1 MLTALMIGCWRN
13 CANAWVIYCLIIVFL
28 FDIKQV
34 FILCLKETVVFL
46 KKMTV
51 FFLNITVFFLNAV
64 VFHPKRGHVLS
75 ETR

>member
-1 MLTALMIGCWRN
+1 
-13 CANAWVIYCLIIVFL
+13 LIIVFL

-34 FILCLKETVVFL
+34 FILCLKETVAFL